1 MVSAKI
7 VLLVMSYNMTEI
19 PTNTSVPAKNTTFIG
34 RQMAFVTV
42 NFNKAHVQK
51 AIDWFWMKSAGSRH
65 VLAPSFPQNIPTE
78 NAIRNTHR
86 VLVQMGS

>member
-51 AIDWFWMKSAGSRH
+51 AIG
-65 VLAPSFPQNIPTE
+65 E
-78 NAIRNTHR
+78 NKR
-86 VLVQMGS
+86 L

>member
-7 VLLVMSYNMTEI
+7 ARLVMNYSMTEI

-51 AIDWFWMKSAGSRH
+51 AIG
-65 VLAPSFPQNIPTE
+65 E
-78 NAIRNTHR
+78 NTRKVVR
-86 VLVQMGS
+86 VLSIMAAHGIECYGN

>member
-7 VLLVMSYNMTEI
+7 ARLVMSYSMTEI

-34 RQMAFVTV
+34 HQMDFVTV

-51 AIDWFWMKSAGSRH
+51 AIGENKSKVARLLSITAADRIE
-65 VLAPSFPQNIPTE
+65 SD
-78 NAIRNTHR
+78 RNF
-86 VLVQMGS
+86 

>member
-7 VLLVMSYNMTEI
+7 ARLVMSYSMTEI

-34 RQMAFVTV
+34 RQMVFVTV

-51 AIDWFWMKSAGSRH
+51 AIGENKSKVARMLSITAADRIE
-65 VLAPSFPQNIPTE
+65 SD
-78 NAIRNTHR
+78 RNF
-86 VLVQMGS
+86 

>member
-1 MVSAKI
+1 
-7 VLLVMSYNMTEI
+7 MSYSMTEI

-51 AIDWFWMKSAGSRH
+51 AIGENKSKVVWECRQLQPLM
-65 VLAPSFPQNIPTE
+65 VLSVTVIDEILATFPQC
-78 NAIRNTHR
+78 
-86 VLVQMGS
+86 

>member
-7 VLLVMSYNMTEI
+7 ARLVMSYSMTEI

-34 RQMAFVTV
+34 HQMAFVTV

-51 AIDWFWMKSAGSRH
+51 AIGENKSKVARMSSITAAHGIECYG
-65 VLAPSFPQNIPTE
+65 N
-78 NAIRNTHR
+78 
-86 VLVQMGS
+86 

>member
-1 MVSAKI
+1 
-7 VLLVMSYNMTEI
+7 MSYNMTEI

-51 AIDWFWMKSAGSRH
+51 AIGENKRLWEFRQLRPLTVMSVTVIDDI
-65 VLAPSFPQNIPTE
+65 LATFPKC
-78 NAIRNTHR
+78 
-86 VLVQMGS
+86 